1 MNTHEQLKEICEKI
15 SYEPKFYYDNL
26 IWFHRR
32 FSNLTKQK
40 VNVREIIFTQK
51 FIDDLTLYIDKQEQI
66 HWKYDWWSIYILD
79 NLDNPVQFL
88 YNLIK

>member
-40 VNVREIIFTQK
+40 INEREIIFTNEFMNK
-51 FIDDLTLYIDKQEQI
+51 YYDYLRDKKDFWNPTI
-66 HWKYDWWSIYILD
+66 IIYWLFE
-79 NLDNPVQFL
+79 NLDKPVEYL